1 VAACEQAAS
10 AGAVVSVEVE
20 CEQAALVAVPCV
32 QPASTGAE
40 RLQVIALR
48 ELTSAGP
55 EGRTGVCPADLATG
69 RAGVGAAVGGVGV
82 EAGAEITGAGV
93 GAQPH

>member
-1 VAACEQAAS
+1 VVACEQAAL

-40 RLQVIALR
+40 HLQVIALR
-48 ELTSAGP
+48 ELTSAALAGRIGVGP
-55 EGRTGVCPADLATG
+55 VDPGTDP
-69 RAGVGAAVGGVGV
+69 AGVGAAVAGAGV
-82 EAGAEITGAGV
+82 EAGADGA
-93 GAQPH
+93 GAQPR